1 MLLGDIIAKFEDE
14 AEATG
19 AVLGLGDLGLLAAL
33 QRHAD
38 EAGVPLGAYAAWSVR
53 TYADNAPADEWTTL
67 LGIMGRTGDPGAAYL
82 RRALSYV
89 LDSGAS
95 RNIAAD
101 E

>member
-14 AEATG
+14 AEAAE

-33 QRHAD
+33 RRRAD

-53 TYADNAPADEWTTL
+53 TYADHAPADEWTTL
-67 LGIMGRTGDPGAAYL
+67 LGIIGRSEDPGSAYL

-89 LDSGAS
+89 LEQAS
-95 RNIAAD
+95 LPVNGGP
-101 E
+101 